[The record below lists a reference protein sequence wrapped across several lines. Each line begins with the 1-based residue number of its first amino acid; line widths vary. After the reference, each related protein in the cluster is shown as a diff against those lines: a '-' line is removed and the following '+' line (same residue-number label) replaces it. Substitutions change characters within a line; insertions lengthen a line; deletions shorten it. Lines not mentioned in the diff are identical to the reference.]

1 MSDYYNL
8 AQVSQIC
15 GIAESTITQLQ
26 SKGLLDTTV
35 KRGMQF
41 FPSQQV
47 YRLRVAVEHANKEK
61 IDLQEALAK
70 VEERWLTQVIT
81 LRNQTHDRSAERH
94 IA

>member
-1 MSDYYNL
+1 
-8 AQVSQIC
+8 
-15 GIAESTITQLQ
+15 
-26 SKGLLDTTV
+26 
-35 KRGMQF
+35 MQF